1 MFLVDFSLILDE
13 YQTEEVG
20 MKQNRI
26 FLDSYVLQQDMRIRM
41 PKAILKNIGAVKGK
55 TMFDVYYD
63 INEDT
68 IVLKKKIRSEEDK

>member
-1 MFLVDFSLILDE
+1 
-13 YQTEEVG
+13 

-41 PKAILKNIGAVKGK
+41 PKAILENIGAVKGK

-63 INEDT
+63 IDENA
-68 IVLKKKIRSEEDK
+68 IVLKRR